1 MLKLKGG
8 ALLLKKE
15 KSTVYDYPETKL
27 RGFEMEPIRSVETDF
42 SIIMSDLAETQEY
55 DGAYCCTYEGFKNIY
70 RFVRRNVRRN
80 QTPCY
85 LVLYTLIDRNNDV
98 PPASLGDRAIRIL
111 KDAISSSL
119 RCGDLYAR
127 YSYCQF
133 VVILP
138 GASEENGQKVAQR
151 VVDCYNSYGTI
162 PGIRL
167 TYKLHP
173 LAF

>member
-1 MLKLKGG
+1 MLKN
-8 ALLLKKE
+8 KKC
-15 KSTVYDYPETKL
+15 TVYNYQETK
-27 RGFEMEPIRSVETDF
+27 FADFNMEPIRSVETDF

-55 DGAYCCTYEGFKNIY
+55 EGAYCCTYEGFKNIY
-70 RFVRRNVRRN
+70 RFVRRNAQRSHN
-80 QTPCY
+80 PCY

-138 GASEENGQKVAQR
+138 GASEDNGQMVAQR
-151 VVDCYNSYGTI
+151 VVNCYNSYGTI

-173 LAF
+173 LNF

>member
-1 MLKLKGG
+1 M
-8 ALLLKKE
+8 LKKE
-15 KSTVYDYPETKL
+15 KSAVCNYPETKFL
-27 RGFEMEPIRSVETDF
+27 DYNMEPIRSVETDF
-42 SIIMSDLAETQEY
+42 SIILSDLTETQEY
-55 DGAYCCTYEGFKNIY
+55 EGAYCCTYEGFKNIY
-70 RFVRRNVRRN
+70 RFVRRNAKRSHS
-80 QTPCY
+80 PYY

-138 GASEENGQKVAQR
+138 GASEENGKKVAQR

-173 LAF
+173 LTF